1 VKEQEQHRA
10 QAIPE
15 SFSVITAREREE
27 IEQTASSIIADAQAI
42 VVKTAPEYRAA
53 GEILKRIKAAQ
64 KKLADR
70 KDALVRPIN
79 QGLKAIRELFRDP
92 EISLELAEGLVKRQM
107 LAFDDEQERLRREAQ
122 RKLDEKAR
130 AEQERKN
137 AQAQKA
143 AADAEAARASGDV
156 GKAERL
162 QERSHALAD
171 QAAAVVAPVVQ
182 RDSPRVPGVV
192 PRETWSAVVT
202 DLPALVKAIAEE
214 KVPITAVLANMPFL
228 NNQAR
233 ALKRELR
240 YPGVTA
246 VVDKGIAAGSK

>member
-1 VKEQEQHRA
+1 VKEQEQHRS

-27 IEQTASSIIADAQAI
+27 IEQTASSIIADAKEI

-53 GEILKRIKAAQ
+53 GEILKRVKAAQ
-64 KKLADR
+64 KKLADK

-79 QGLKAIRELFRDP
+79 QGLKAIRELFRGP
-92 EISLELAEGLVKRQM
+92 EDELAQAEGLVKRQM

-162 QERSHALAD
+162 QERSHALSD